1 MISVSVRISKML
13 RMTALMIGLLSI
25 SISVF
30 EYRIEDRIE
39 NEFEANIQ
47 QKDQDHKSD
56 SSDGKQFYLPDYQ
69 ATISSFQLHLDYMPS
84 LLGQIPVL
92 IAVRNW
98 FPKNHPL
105 NELNFFRTLF
115 GHIISPNA
123 P

>member
-1 MISVSVRISKML
+1 
-13 RMTALMIGLLSI
+13 MTALMIGLLSI

-47 QKDQDHKSD
+47 QKDRDQKSD

-69 ATISSFQLHLDYMPS
+69 ATISSFQLHLVYMPS
-84 LLGQIPVL
+84 LLGQISVL
-92 IAVRNW
+92 ITVRNW

-105 NELNFFRTLF
+105 TELNFFRTLF